1 MVQRI
6 ILNAVMTLLALCLFA
21 VTCEFFLQ
29 EQVKLFLY
37 GHCQPEPMAVHIN
50 HIVVAIVFSA
60 LAIVISSFL
69 NFRYARD
76 LQRSE
81 KALKAKVERHRN
93 FAADVAHEL
102 RTPLAVLRANI
113 DALDITR
120 PAPLDALR
128 HDVAIMSRIVE
139 QLLARTRLDSMV
151 IAVNEQADLAEVSRT
166 ISAFLA
172 PYAISEARSLEVI
185 GAETP
190 LIVRGNAPALEQA
203 LCNLIENAIKY
214 SPRGT
219 KIILEVLAGEKEHV
233 IMVSNRGRGI
243 PEGMRESIFKRFLR
257 ADRRGGGAGLGLS
270 IVQRVMEM
278 HGGKV
283 TVEDAPGG
291 GARFSL
297 RIPVQGSR

>member
-6 ILNAVMTLLALCLFA
+6 IFNAVMTFLALCVLA
-21 VTCEFFLQ
+21 VFGEFFLQ
-29 EQVKLFLY
+29 KHVQIFLFEGNRPLS
-37 GHCQPEPMAVHIN
+37 MAMHIN
-50 HIVVAIVFSA
+50 HVLIAIVFSA
-60 LAIVISSFL
+60 MAIMISGFL

-113 DALDITR
+113 DALDTAQ
-120 PAPLDALR
+120 PVPLDTLR
-128 HDVAIMSRIVE
+128 HDVAMMSRIVE

-151 IAVNEQADLAEVSRT
+151 VALNEQADLAEVSRT
-166 ISAFLA
+166 ICAFLA
-172 PYAISEARSLEVI
+172 PYAISEARTLEVI

-190 LIVRGNAPALEQA
+190 LLVRGNAPALEQA

-214 SPRGT
+214 SSRGT
-219 KIILEVLAGEKEHV
+219 KIVLEVGAGEKEHV
-233 IMVSNRGRGI
+233 VSVTNRGQGI
-243 PEGMRESIFKRFLR
+243 PEDMRESIFKRFLR

-278 HGGKV
+278 HGGRV
-283 TVEDAPGG
+283 TVEDAPEGG
-291 GARFSL
+291 TRFSL
-297 RIPVQGSR
+297 RIPAQIGR